1 LLTLAILADMRLGD
15 GDTAVTLHVVGY
27 QFPDAEDPRKRY
39 SWHDIAGCA
48 RDRTGAWGFRG
59 PWLACGETPRVSEWL
74 RQAAAWLDEASATG
88 PEPPAIRFTDPNL
101 QFAVAPSAETPT
113 LCVGLDL
120 EFRPP
125 WARDRREAGR
135 PYNLSVPINAEHLRQ
150 AADDWD
156 LDLDLYPDLYP
167 YPSGRPDA

>member
-1 LLTLAILADMRLGD
+1 MRLGD
-15 GDTAVTLHVVGY
+15 GDNAITLHVVGY

-48 RDRTGAWGFRG
+48 RDRTGAWAFRG
-59 PWLACGETPRVSEWL
+59 PWLACDETPRVSGWL
-74 RQAAAWLDEASATG
+74 RQAAAWLDEAPASR
-88 PEPPAIRFTDPNL
+88 PEPPAPIRFTDPNL
-101 QFAVAPSAETPT
+101 QFAVAPSGETPT

-125 WARDRREAGR
+125 WARDRRGAGW
-135 PYNLSVPINAEHLRQ
+135 PYNLYVPISAEHVRQ